1 MGIRESDTALKAKM
15 DTAIASM
22 KSDGTL
28 NTMIKKWFGDDA
40 LTF

>member
-1 MGIRESDTALKAKM
+1 MDKA
-15 DTAIASM
+15 IGSM

-40 LTF
+40 TTF